1 MVAFFVSTHNFMGM
15 AKKWLLAPVLLLLAA
30 GACNNADKEKAGT
43 VQSVNLKT
51 DDEQFLA
58 LKDTAQAKINT
69 FIDSLKPHAL
79 DSNYRF
85 LVKSD
90 FVDGKE
96 HEHMWSVVYKYTDG
110 KFTGIFA
117 DSALYLKNIHPGDAV
132 LIKQSDVEDWAVYD
146 YLHNKD
152 LGNFSDKYLRSKK
165 KAGE

>member
-1 MVAFFVSTHNFMGM
+1 LFQRINFTEM
-15 AKKWLLAPVLLLLAA
+15 AKKWFIVPVLLLLAA
-30 GACNNADKEKAGT
+30 GACNNADKEKTGT

-58 LKDTAQAKINT
+58 LKDTAQARINT

-96 HEHMWSVVYKYTDG
+96 HEHMWSVVYKYADG

-117 DSALYLKNIHPGDAV
+117 DSAMYLKNIQPGAPV
-132 LIKQSDVEDWAVYD
+132 MIKQSDVEDWAIYD

-152 LGNFSDKYLRSKK
+152 MGNFSDKYLRSKK
-165 KAGE
+165 KEKE